1 MCSKKAANTKRYWHF
16 TVFSSY
22 PRAGFRRRHP
32 KISKFSST
40 GLTFPQPTPP
50 FPVEKEQTQ
59 VILFY
64 IVYGEKLLVF
74 FHNL

>member
-22 PRAGFRRRHP
+22 PRAGFCRRSRKIQ
-32 KISKFSST
+32 KISST
-40 GLTFPQPTPP
+40 DMTFPQPTPP
-50 FPVEKEQTQ
+50 FPVEKEQKQ
-59 VILFY
+59 AILFY
-64 IVYGEKLLVF
+64 IVSVEKLLVF